1 MRDQTTSTDRLPFQ
15 GWVNRLHL
23 STWTRENIAGFLF
36 ISPWIIHFLFLV
48 ASPMLFS
55 FGLSFMKTDLFT
67 GYDFIGL
74 GNYQQMGQDE
84 LFWKALQVT
93 AYYTFTVVPLAV
105 IVALS
110 IALLL
115 NRNVKVLGFWRLLY
129 YLPSVVTGVTV
140 AILWQWL
147 LNPRAGLVNEG
158 LRLVGIEGPK
168 WLYSEG
174 WAVPGFVLMGLW
186 GAGGNMLL
194 YLAGLQGIPTALYE
208 AAKIDGANA
217 WQRFWNVTI
226 PMLTPTI
233 FFNLIINIIGSF
245 QVFTASYIM
254 TEGGPNNATLT
265 MVLYLYRK
273 GFEHFKFGYASALAW
288 ALFVIIM
295 SFTLMVMR
303 SANFW
308 VYYEGKLR

>member
-1 MRDQTTSTDRLPFQ
+1 MSDQAAHTGWRFSRDRVS
-15 GWVNRLHL
+15 GIHL
-23 STWTRENIAGFLF
+23 STWARENIAGFLF
-36 ISPWIIHFLFLV
+36 ISPWIIHFLLLI

-55 FGLSFMKTDLFT
+55 LGLSFMQTDLFT
-67 GYDFIGL
+67 GYDFVGVD
-74 GNYQQMGQDE
+74 NYRQMARDE
-84 LFWKALQVT
+84 LFWKALGVT

-105 IVALS
+105 AVALS

-115 NRNVKVLGFWRLLY
+115 NQDVKALGLWRLLY
-129 YLPSVVTGVTV
+129 YLPSVVSGVSV
-140 AILWQWL
+140 SILWQWL

-158 LRLVGIEGPK
+158 LRILGIEGPK
-168 WLYSEG
+168 WLYSEQ

-217 WQRFWNVTI
+217 WHRFWHVTI

-233 FFNLIINIIGSF
+233 FFNLIMNIIGSF

-265 MVLYLYRK
+265 MVLYLYRR

-295 SFTLMVMR
+295 SFTLLVMR